1 MRSGNGATIL
11 LRPEPVLR
19 LSSLWMLRDAVLTG
33 AGAAML
39 PKMLVADDIASGRL
53 MQWGTQEG
61 PSVEIWALHSSR
73 RLVGVKIRAFL
84 EVVEQT
90 FPAKIYVP
98 AR

>member
-1 MRSGNGATIL
+1 MITL
-11 LRPEPVLR
+11 QEW
-19 LSSLWMLRDAVLTG
+19 LSANPLCRKGKIPWQSE
-33 AGAAML
+33 
-39 PKMLVADDIASGRL
+39 
-53 MQWGTQEG
+53 EG

-84 EVVEQT
+84 EVVAQT